1 MTFGREIFD
10 NAGTFPVVVPVADAE
25 GAMTGTTVD
34 TFDKDADGIVVE
46 VLVGARHREDG
57 EVDVE
62 VGFDEGTRDDGA
74 GEIAFAEKS
83 KAESAGDVGRE
94 VAGDGYLSVGT
105 RGSASVGGIDE
116 GATFGN
122 GDLKM
127 LGA

>member
-34 TFDKDADGIVVE
+34 TFDKDADGIVGE

-62 VGFDEGTRDDGA
+62 VGLDERTRDDRA
-74 GEIAFAEKS
+74 GEIAVAEKC
-83 KAESAGDVGRE
+83 KAEGAGFAGGE
-94 VAGDGYLSVGT
+94 VTG
-105 RGSASVGGIDE
+105 E
-116 GATFGN
+116 
-122 GDLKM
+122 GDLTV
-127 LGA
+127 GALPSVV